1 MKKTYLTLSTNDF
14 FDRWKE
20 LVTKKKLKDI
30 PLKKDDKEQI
40 EKLSAAL
47 KTAVEAKENAKTNED
62 KIASTVA
69 IEEAKMAIKE
79 VRMCVKCICSIEEVY
94 IIGT

>member
-1 MKKTYLTLSTNDF
+1 LNEKNYVKLSANDF

-20 LVTKKKLKDI
+20 LLTKKKLKDI

-47 KTAVEAKENAKTNED
+47 KTAVEAKENAKTNDD

-69 IEEAKMAIKE
+69 IEEAKVAIKE
-79 VRMCVKCICSIEEVY
+79 VRMCVKCSVLKKCI
-94 IIGT
+94 